1 MTATLTSALT
11 NVKLEKYDVTTGK
24 RVGVLR
30 DSPAFQDAVN
40 LVANITTLEDRD
52 EMYDSLTNQEEIDVL
67 VDDIFIG
74 IESMK
79 TKDKTQQMSVA
90 NFIPHNRAYGVA
102 YGHYVFQEGISD
114 CLSNV
119 IKFRYND
126 VLKITSNY
134 IKDSKAAESQ
144 ERSTDVERNTINSFD
159 SQSPVFVAVV
169 VALSLF
175 LFVVLVGGK
184 LCFFITKQLNKRRNT
199 GLMVTAREDSA
210 PQVIAEEFNILPS
223 TCSCGQQQTEV

>member
-1 MTATLTSALT
+1 MLIQP
-11 NVKLEKYDVTTGK
+11 DV
-24 RVGVLR
+24 
-30 DSPAFQDAVN
+30 SF
-40 LVANITTLEDRD
+40 VALEDRD
-52 EMYDSLTNQEEIDVL
+52 EMYDSLTNREEIDVL

-102 YGHYVFQEGISD
+102 YGNYVFQEGISD

-134 IKDSKAAESQ
+134 IKDSKVRWTSGFKLFYNTSGSSLVADTEPIA
-144 ERSTDVERNTINSFD
+144 VE
-159 SQSPVFVAVV
+159 
-169 VALSLF
+169 
-175 LFVVLVGGK
+175 
-184 LCFFITKQLNKRRNT
+184 
-199 GLMVTAREDSA
+199 VT
-210 PQVIAEEFNILPS
+210 
-223 TCSCGQQQTEV
+223 

>member
-1 MTATLTSALT
+1 MLIQP
-11 NVKLEKYDVTTGK
+11 DV
-24 RVGVLR
+24 
-30 DSPAFQDAVN
+30 SF
-40 LVANITTLEDRD
+40 VALEDRD
-52 EMYDSLTNQEEIDVL
+52 EMYDSLTNREEIDVL

-102 YGHYVFQEGISD
+102 YGNYVFQEGISD

-134 IKDSKAAESQ
+134 IKDSKVRWTSGFKLFY
-144 ERSTDVERNTINSFD
+144 NTSG
-159 SQSPVFVAVV
+159 SSLVADTEPI
-169 VALSLF
+169 A
-175 LFVVLVGGK
+175 
-184 LCFFITKQLNKRRNT
+184 IE
-199 GLMVTAREDSA
+199 VT
-210 PQVIAEEFNILPS
+210 
-223 TCSCGQQQTEV
+223 

>member
-40 LVANITTLEDRD
+40 LAANITTLEDRD
-52 EMYDSLTNQEEIDVL
+52 EMYDSLTNREEIDVL

-102 YGHYVFQEGISD
+102 YGNYVFQEGISD

-134 IKDSKAAESQ
+134 IKDSKV
-144 ERSTDVERNTINSFD
+144 R
-159 SQSPVFVAVV
+159 
-169 VALSLF
+169 
-175 LFVVLVGGK
+175 
-184 LCFFITKQLNKRRNT
+184 
-199 GLMVTAREDSA
+199 
-210 PQVIAEEFNILPS
+210 
-223 TCSCGQQQTEV
+223 

>member
-1 MTATLTSALT
+1 MLIQP
-11 NVKLEKYDVTTGK
+11 DV
-24 RVGVLR
+24 
-30 DSPAFQDAVN
+30 SF
-40 LVANITTLEDRD
+40 VALEDRD

-134 IKDSKAAESQ
+134 IKDSKVRWTSGFKLFYNT
-144 ERSTDVERNTINSFD
+144 SGSSLVTDTEPI
-159 SQSPVFVAVV
+159 A
-169 VALSLF
+169 
-175 LFVVLVGGK
+175 
-184 LCFFITKQLNKRRNT
+184 IE
-199 GLMVTAREDSA
+199 VT
-210 PQVIAEEFNILPS
+210 
-223 TCSCGQQQTEV
+223 